1 MMKRQIAA
9 RVTGFVLSLA
19 VCIAGLALTGTP
31 LLPGFISKMNLLHA
45 AADLGSPLAMAGIAA
60 LLLSAVL
67 TAAYLIPMTVRAF
80 LVNTETS
87 PSFTEKD
94 KDPGARMLVPFAV
107 LVAAMLIL
115 GIHAEPLMDALER
128 LITGGM

>member
-1 MMKRQIAA
+1 
-9 RVTGFVLSLA
+9 
-19 VCIAGLALTGTP
+19 
-31 LLPGFISKMNLLHA
+31 
-45 AADLGSPLAMAGIAA
+45 MAGIAA

-67 TAAYLIPMTVRAF
+67 TAAYLIPMTVRSF
-80 LVNTETS
+80 LVNTEVS